1 MKSKVYVSEA
11 EKKFLKK
18 YLPFKYWE
26 DVAANLGIS
35 QSEENY
41 LNIKRVRWG
50 VKKDY
55 EVLKV
60 IIDLAKEQQKAKQE
74 INEVINAE

>member
-1 MKSKVYVSEA
+1 MKSKVYVTEA

-18 YLPFKYWE
+18 YLPYNYWE
-26 DVAANLGIS
+26 EVASRMGIA
-35 QSEENY
+35 QTAENH
-41 LNIKRVRWG
+41 LTIKRVRWG
-50 VKKDY
+50 IKKDY

-60 IIDLAKEQQKAKQE
+60 IIDLAHEHQKAKQE